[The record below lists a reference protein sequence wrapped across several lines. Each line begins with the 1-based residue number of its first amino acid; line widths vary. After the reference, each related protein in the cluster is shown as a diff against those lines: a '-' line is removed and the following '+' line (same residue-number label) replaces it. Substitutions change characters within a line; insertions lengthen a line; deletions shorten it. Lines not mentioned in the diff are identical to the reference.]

1 MIKYHKYSE
10 NELLELIRSDNENAF
25 NEIYRRFW
33 SGIFLIARNRL
44 QNDTDAE
51 EITQDIFCNLW
62 KKRAVLNLNKGLK
75 PYLSTA
81 VKYEVIN
88 RIVQKQKEDS
98 FKLQFYNVH
107 SDIDHQTLDLLNLNE
122 IQEKLYESI
131 ALLPERCQLVF
142 KLQFENGYTQKEIA

>member
-1 MIKYHKYSE
+1 
-10 NELLELIRSDNENAF
+10 
-25 NEIYRRFW
+25 
-33 SGIFLIARNRL
+33 
-44 QNDTDAE
+44 
-51 EITQDIFCNLW
+51 ITQDIFCNLW

-88 RIVQKQKEDS
+88 RIVKKKKEDS
-98 FKLQFYNVH
+98 FKLQFSKVH

-142 KLQFENGYTQKEIA
+142 KLRFENGYTQKEIANELEIAEKTVETHLTKARKHIRADFGSSFPFMAF